1 MATPVTS
8 LSIAV
13 IGAGIVGVSAA
24 SYLLRD
30 GHRVTLVDRDGPG
43 EGASK
48 GNAGAISPG
57 SCVPLAMPGTLAK
70 VPKWLLDPDGPLV
83 VRPSYFP
90 RAAPWLLRFALAGR
104 EGRVALIADALR
116 ALHAPTFDSYAPL
129 LANAQAGHLI
139 RRSGCLVVYRSRKA
153 FEASAREWTMRRE
166 RGVRVEAVN
175 GEALRQMEPA
185 LSPALACGVF
195 LPEHGY
201 TTDPYRLVKVLADC
215 FVLDG
220 GVFRKAEA
228 RALRAR
234 ADDGVELV
242 MADGA
247 TTGFDK
253 VVIAAGAWS
262 GALTA
267 TIGLRLPLETQRGY
281 HVTLADAGIA
291 PRIPVASSEGKF
303 YATPMEGGLRVAG
316 TVEFAGLDAAPD
328 FGRARRLLVQLK
340 VLYPEAR
347 TEPFSEWMGHRPCFP
362 DSLPVIGPAPG
373 VANVILA
380 FGHGH
385 NGMTSG
391 PVTGRLIADIVA
403 GRSPPIDL
411 GPYRPDRF

>member
-1 MATPVTS
+1 MATPVTN

-57 SCVPLAMPGTLAK
+57 SCVPLAMPGTLGK

-90 RAAPWLLRFALAGR
+90 KAAPWLLRFAMAGR
-104 EGRVALIADALR
+104 EGRVAPIADALR
-116 ALHAPTFDSYAPL
+116 GLHGLAFDSYAPL

-139 RRSGCLVVYRSRKA
+139 RRSGCLVVYRSRTA

-166 RGVRVEAVN
+166 RGVHVEALD
-175 GEALRQMEPA
+175 GEALRDMEPA

-201 TTDPYRLVKVLADC
+201 TTDPYRLVKVLADR

-220 GVFRKAEA
+220 GAFRKAEA

-291 PRIPVASSEGKF
+291 PKIPVASSEDKF